1 MPSLDILLKT
11 PKVRLNRAVSLKVLA
26 YAKKKNDPDYKKL
39 IALRRKYLAIKKRLR
54 MKYGTQVRPEVLRKF
69 YEQDELVLE
78 LKKCRKKVKK
88 ILESL
93 IVKYIDE
100 VQ

>member
-69 YEQDELVLE
+69 YEQYKREFKEV
-78 LKKCRKKVKK
+78 
-88 ILESL
+88 LESL
-93 IVKYIDE
+93 VVKYIDE